1 MTDVRNTSGDSDHPV
16 ATTLE
21 EASQFTTTAFPVLD
35 FHTVSPLFKLIH
47 GLPGSGK
54 TKVMHWLRSY
64 FEEVWGWTEGVHFTF
79 LAPLNS
85 MAANIG
91 GSTLHSWGEVAFK
104 DRRGQIIQPRRG
116 SEDQV
121 SSMAVKTSCLRFL
134 FIDEI
139 EASGCQLLND
149 LEERVS
155 RNHNSRYKYSVGST
169 YPRPFAGINVL
180 LFGDFWQ
187 LAPVGQVVVMQNP
200 FADNALESAGVQ
212 HILQMSTPYRHCS
225 HGA

>member
-1 MTDVRNTSGDSDHPV
+1 
-16 ATTLE
+16 
-21 EASQFTTTAFPVLD
+21 
-35 FHTVSPLFKLIH
+35 
-47 GLPGSGK
+47 
-54 TKVMHWLRSY
+54 
-64 FEEVWGWTEGVHFTF
+64 
-79 LAPLNS
+79 
-85 MAANIG
+85 
-91 GSTLHSWGEVAFK
+91 
-104 DRRGQIIQPRRG
+104 
-116 SEDQV
+116 
-121 SSMAVKTSCLRFL
+121 MAVKTSCLRFL

-187 LAPVGQVVVMQNP
+187 PPPVGQVAVMQNP

-212 HILQMSTPYRHCS
+212 HILQMIWKSQHLSALQPWRVSDTSSRVLHLS
-225 HGA
+225 VNKRSGADRWFLRF